1 MGTEE
6 SRSSLGLSPSISETE
21 RLLILQ
27 EAITQPAPHS
37 MAENAHRSSSE
48 SMLTE
53 RMAEDQ
59 KGNCIPLQ
67 PSERMSLGLNQ
78 NLSRWSHTP
87 TTRGNIP
94 ARQVATQL
102 SRNHRSPLLIGANP
116 ANRIEY
122 MGLALYFVAGH
133 CATSLGLQ
141 DTALQT
147 VIPWGT

>member
-1 MGTEE
+1 MGGGLPAQCSRVHTEP
-6 SRSSLGLSPSISETE
+6 GASEHLRASTG
-21 RLLILQ
+21 
-27 EAITQPAPHS
+27 
-37 MAENAHRSSSE
+37 M
-48 SMLTE
+48 
-53 RMAEDQ
+53 
-59 KGNCIPLQ
+59 
-67 PSERMSLGLNQ
+67 
-78 NLSRWSHTP
+78 
-87 TTRGNIP
+87 
-94 ARQVATQL
+94 ATQL